1 MKRLSVVMPAFN
13 EEKNILLSF
22 KKLSDILDSAQINYE
37 LVYVDD
43 GSRDHT
49 WSMIEQLSSERERVK
64 GVKLSRNFGKEAA
77 IHAGLKCAD
86 GDCVVVMDVDMQ
98 HDPYVIVEMYA
109 LWQEGYDIVEGIK
122 QKRGNENIVYKM
134 MSVLFYKLLSGVMGL
149 KMNNS
154 SDYKLL
160 DKRVVHEI
168 VKLPESHRFFRAL
181 TYWVGFKR
189 ATIQYKIQER
199 VEGSSKWSIKRLTTY
214 AINNIT
220 SFSSVPLQI
229 ITWIGVLYLVFA
241 FILGIDVLYDY
252 VTNNSLEGFTT
263 VILLL
268 LIIGSTMSIALGII
282 GIYIGK
288 IYDEIKGRPSYIIED
303 VIEKKLVEKPKPQ
316 LNTSSIE

>member
-1 MKRLSVVMPAFN
+1 MKLLSVVLPAFN

-22 KKLSDILDSAQINYE
+22 HKLTEILSTAHIHYE

-43 GSRDHT
+43 GSRDET
-49 WSMIEQLSSERERVK
+49 WSMIQHLPSERVK
-64 GVKLSRNFGKEAA
+64 GVKLSRNFGKESA
-77 IHAGLKCAD
+77 IHAGLKSAN

-98 HDPYVIVEMYA
+98 HDPYAIVEMYQ
-109 LWQEGYDIVEGIK
+109 LWQDGYDIVEGMK
-122 QKRGNENIVYKM
+122 LKRGHENVFYKM
-134 MSVLFYKLLSGVMGL
+134 MSALFYKLLSSVMGL

-160 DKRVVHEI
+160 DKKVVHEI

-181 TYWVGFKR
+181 SYWVGFKR
-189 ATIQYKIQER
+189 ATIHYKTQER
-199 VEGSSKWSIKRLTTY
+199 VEGNSKWSIKKLTTY

-241 FILGIDVLYDY
+241 FVLGIDVLYDY
-252 VTNNSLEGFTT
+252 LSDNSLEGFTT

-268 LIIGSTMSIALGII
+268 LIIGSTMSIGLGII
-282 GIYIGK
+282 GVYIGK
-288 IYDEIKGRPSYIIED
+288 IYDEIKGRPSYIIEE
-303 VIEKKLVEKPKPQ
+303 VTEKRVEQETTIVKSYSMT
-316 LNTSSIE
+316 NN